1 MAFNAPPPPPPPPG
15 IPAWAIPPAPE
26 NPEVDQLTTAL
37 IQVIREQFPSKQEIV
52 DAIRQGVKEAILE
65 ADD

>member
-1 MAFNAPPPPPPPPG
+1 MAFSTPPPPPPPSG
-15 IPAWAIPPAPE
+15 IPAWAILPAPE
-26 NPEVDQLTTAL
+26 NPEVDRLTTAL